1 VGVLWRG
8 GVGGALA
15 RGHPAAESG
24 HSRGGAGNYPEIPD
38 SSISIPEDDEPMS
51 KKKPTPGGRAKK
63 KAEVSLVR
71 SSAAEYLTFVAAS
84 GQGGVEAVYADE
96 NVWLT
101 QKMMGLLYDVE
112 THTVNYHLKKVF
124 DDSELSAG
132 SVIRNFRITAA
143 DGKSYDTQ
151 HYNLSAIIEP

>member
-1 VGVLWRG
+1 
-8 GVGGALA
+8 
-15 RGHPAAESG
+15 
-24 HSRGGAGNYPEIPD
+24 
-38 SSISIPEDDEPMS
+38 MS
-51 KKKPTPGGRAKK
+51 KSKPTPSGRAKK
-63 KAEVSLVR
+63 NAEVSLVR

-84 GQGGVEAVYADE
+84 GKGSVEAVYADE

-112 THTVNYHLKKVF
+112 THTINYHLKQVF
-124 DDSELSAG
+124 ADRELPED

-151 HYNLSAIIEP
+151 KRSKGVNP